1 MRSVRM
7 LANNRLRPTRPWNR
21 SSPEWLNLPLLGR
34 EPDAPEVFP
43 RVGGFDADVPAA
55 VRSSLSD
62 PSHAENFLFFRE
74 TVRYGQSAAHLQ
86 KRVHAQ
92 QCAEPADHDS
102 FGAFVHLGVIFSK
115 ARTWIDMLMSTRSPR
130 RSRTS

>member
-1 MRSVRM
+1 M
-7 LANNRLRPTRPWNR
+7 AK
-21 SSPEWLNLPLLGR
+21 SSALG
-34 EPDAPEVFP
+34 PGTEVFP
-43 RVGGFDADVPAA
+43 AVRGFDADVPAA

-74 TVRYGQSAAHLQ
+74 TVRHGQSAAHLQ

-92 QCAEPADHDS
+92 QYAEPADHDG

-115 ARTWIDMLMSTRSPR
+115 APDLDRYADEHALAATFANLRLDVNPPNF
-130 RSRTS
+130 SRFIAI